1 MSFIENEL
9 NINKKEIEQEIKA
22 GYERIGIDYS
32 QALVDQAVLVSC
44 LQSLLAELEDH
55 NELHIAYDD
64 GPKNF
69 IFDANELEQLACELE
84 DYYDSLVEFP
94 ENLERDKFDEA
105 HPDLISTVATHCSE
119 SPYINRREL
128 FEQLCDEAE
137 HGVDPED
144 EDDALYGTGNTKEF
158 DIAKL
163 IKIEECFVEY
173 LCELDSQLN
182 FRI

>member
-1 MSFIENEL
+1 MGGCPPPRSKDFIL
-9 NINKKEIEQEIKA
+9 
-22 GYERIGIDYS
+22 
-32 QALVDQAVLVSC
+32 
-44 LQSLLAELEDH
+44 
-55 NELHIAYDD
+55 
-64 GPKNF
+64 
-69 IFDANELEQLACELE
+69 DANELDRLACELE

-94 ENLERDKFDEA
+94 ENLERDKFDEFHA
-105 HPDLISTVATHCSE
+105 DLIDTVGEFCSE
-119 SPYINRREL
+119 APYIDRDIL
-128 FEQLCDEAE
+128 AQLHSEIVHGIEPDE
-137 HGVDPED
+137 

>member
-1 MSFIENEL
+1 MSSIENEL

-22 GYERIGIDYS
+22 DYEKIGIDYS
-32 QALVDQAVLVSC
+32 QALVDQAVMVSC
-44 LQSLLAELEDH
+44 LQSLLAELEAH
-55 NELHIAYDD
+55 NELHIAYDNGSKD
-64 GPKNF
+64 F
-69 IFDANELEQLACELE
+69 ILDANELDRLACELE

-94 ENLERDKFDEA
+94 ENLERDKFDEFHA
-105 HPDLISTVATHCSE
+105 DLIDTVGEFCSE
-119 SPYINRREL
+119 APYIDRDIL
-128 FEQLCDEAE
+128 AQLHSEIVHGIEPDE
-137 HGVDPED
+137 

>member
-1 MSFIENEL
+1 MSSIENEL
-9 NINKKEIEQEIKA
+9 NINKKEIEQEIIA
-22 GYERIGIDYS
+22 GYEKIGIDYS
-32 QALVDQAVLVSC
+32 QALVDQAVMVSC

-55 NELHIAYDD
+55 NELHIAYDN
-64 GPKNF
+64 GSKNF

-94 ENLERDKFDEA
+94 ENLERDKFDKA

-137 HGVDPED
+137 HGVDLED

>member
-22 GYERIGIDYS
+22 DYEKIGIDYS
-32 QALVDQAVLVSC
+32 QALVDQAVMVSC
-44 LQSLLAELEDH
+44 LQSLLAELENH
-55 NELHIAYDD
+55 NELHIAYDNGSKD
-64 GPKNF
+64 F
-69 IFDANELEQLACELE
+69 IFDATELDRLACELE

-94 ENLERDKFDEA
+94 ENLKGDTFNEFHA
-105 HPDLISTVATHCSE
+105 DLIDTVEAFCSE
-119 SPYINRREL
+119 DPYINRDM
-128 FEQLCDEAE
+128 FEQLCNEVDHGIEPDE
-137 HGVDPED
+137 

-163 IKIEECFVEY
+163 MKIEECFLEY
-173 LCELDSQLN
+173 LNELNSQLN

>member
-22 GYERIGIDYS
+22 NYEKLDIAYS
-32 QALVDQAVLVSC
+32 QALVDQAVMVSC

-55 NELHIAYDD
+55 NELHIAYDNGSKD
-64 GPKNF
+64 F
-69 IFDANELEQLACELE
+69 ILDANELDRLASELE

-94 ENLERDKFDEA
+94 ENLERDKFDEE
-105 HPDLISTVATHCSE
+105 HPDLIATVEEFCSE
-119 SPYINRREL
+119 VPYIDRDM
-128 FEQLCDEAE
+128 FEQLCNEAE

>member
-22 GYERIGIDYS
+22 DYEKLDIAHS

-44 LQSLLAELEDH
+44 LQSLLAELENH
-55 NELHIAYDD
+55 NELHIAYDNGSKD
-64 GPKNF
+64 F
-69 IFDANELEQLACELE
+69 IFEANELDRLACELE

-94 ENLERDKFDEA
+94 ENLKRGTFDEFHA
-105 HPDLISTVATHCSE
+105 DLIDTVGEFCSE
-119 SPYINRREL
+119 APYINRDML
-128 FEQLCDEAE
+128 DQLHSEVVHGIEPDE
-137 HGVDPED
+137 

-163 IKIEECFVEY
+163 KKIEECFVEY